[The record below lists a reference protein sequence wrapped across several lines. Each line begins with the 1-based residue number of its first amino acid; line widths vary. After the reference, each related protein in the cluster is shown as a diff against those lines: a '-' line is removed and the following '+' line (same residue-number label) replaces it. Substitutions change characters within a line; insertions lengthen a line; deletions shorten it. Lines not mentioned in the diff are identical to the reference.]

1 MPYVHLIFFFFFFL
15 RNMYLI
21 HCTSP
26 QTAIIFGKKKKVGCH
41 AMKPLA
47 NPSESRKA
55 GEALMVDIVLNNNT
69 FNRFSRDSPISFSK
83 ELIKLS

>member
-1 MPYVHLIFFFFFFL
+1 
-15 RNMYLI
+15 MYSI

-26 QTAIIFGKKKKVGCH
+26 QAALIFGKKKKVCCH

-47 NPSESRKA
+47 KPSESRKA

-83 ELIKLS
+83 ELIKLN

>member
-1 MPYVHLIFFFFFFL
+1 
-15 RNMYLI
+15 MYLI

-26 QTAIIFGKKKKVGCH
+26 QTALIFGKKKKKKVCCH

-83 ELIKLS
+83 ELIKLN